1 MAKNEPETLEAFRY
15 RMMVRGYMNI
25 GELAKFLGC
34 GRKMA
39 SKVYDS
45 ILDDETKEGVERL
58 SHGLIL
64 TTRAIDYCGLSEK
77 KVIDAYHRSIE

>member
-15 RMMVRGYMNI
+15 RMMTKGYMNKS
-25 GELAKFLGC
+25 ELAQFLGC
-34 GRKMA
+34 GRKLA

-45 ILDDETKEGVERL
+45 ILKDLEKQGVEKL
-58 SHGLIL
+58 DHGLIL

-77 KVIDAYHRSIE
+77 KVIDAYRRSK